1 MKLKSSDFNMYW
13 QAIDVLESQ
22 EALIAINIS
31 SYPTAKKEFRDK
43 LHKRLHKM
51 AYPGTW
57 NKPVKVDQA
66 RFLEM
71 LSGK

>member
-1 MKLKSSDFNMYW
+1 MKSSVFNMYW

-22 EALIAINIS
+22 ETLVAINVS

-43 LHKRLHKM
+43 LHRKLHKM
-51 AYPGTW
+51 AYPNTW
-57 NKPVKVDQA
+57 NKAVKVDA
-66 RFLEM
+66 ATFLGM